1 MVCPDLQR
9 HKDNNYFINQL
20 PIIMELSIIDGNF
33 PKQDAQRIV
42 QDIFAVK
49 IQYHQNRM
57 QNHQLSAEEMMRAET
72 RIHELENSL
81 QKVLNKIQ
89 AYQEQE
95 LSIEAH
101 IELSIFAPV
110 TQ

>member
-1 MVCPDLQR
+1 
-9 HKDNNYFINQL
+9 
-20 PIIMELSIIDGNF
+20 MELSIIDGNF
-33 PKQDAQRIV
+33 PKQDAERIV
-42 QDIFAVK
+42 KDIFAVK
-49 IQYHQNRM
+49 IQYHQNRI
-57 QNHQLSAEEMMRAET
+57 QSNQLTAEERMRSET

-81 QKVLNKIQ
+81 QKVLKKIR

-95 LSIEAH
+95 LSIQAH